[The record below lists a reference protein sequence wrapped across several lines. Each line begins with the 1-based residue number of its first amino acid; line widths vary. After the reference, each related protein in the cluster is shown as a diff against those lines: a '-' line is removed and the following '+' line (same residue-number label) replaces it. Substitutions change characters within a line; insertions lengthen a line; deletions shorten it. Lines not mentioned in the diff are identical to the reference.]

1 MGEILVIG
9 SSNTDLIARMEN
21 FPVKGETIEGL
32 AFHQTMGGKGANQ
45 AMAAHKSGGKVSFVT
60 CLGNDINGRSAIE
73 YYKREGLDVSLSLL
87 IDDVPSGTAMI
98 WVDSKGDNSI
108 VIIPGANG
116 KLNSDY
122 ILKLEK
128 YIAKASVV
136 VLQMEI
142 PLQTIETICSL
153 AHKNNTMVMLNVAP
167 ANQLSDNLLKTIDI
181 LVVNKNEA
189 ETLTGVKV
197 ESGKEE
203 VVVDLLLDRGVKT
216 VLLTLG
222 EKGSILKNQGN
233 IFSVPAYRV
242 RTIDT
247 TAAGDT
253 FCGAFIAEYIRSQDF
268 VKALEFATA
277 ASAICITRMGAQP
290 SIPTLAEVYEFQEKE
305 EL

>member
-1 MGEILVIG
+1 
-9 SSNTDLIARMEN
+9 
-21 FPVKGETIEGL
+21 
-32 AFHQTMGGKGANQ
+32 
-45 AMAAHKSGGKVSFVT
+45 MAAHKSGGKVSFVT
-60 CLGNDINGRSAIE
+60 CLGNDVNGRSAIE
-73 YYKREGLDVSLSLL
+73 YYKREGLDVTLSLL

-122 ILKLEK
+122 IIKLEEH
-128 YIAKASVV
+128 IAKASVV

-167 ANQLSDNLLKTIDI
+167 ANQLNDDLLKTIDI

-197 ESGKEE
+197 EAGKEE
-203 VVVDLLLDRGVKT
+203 VVVDLLLDKGVKT
-216 VLLTLG
+216 VILTLG
-222 EKGSILKNQGN
+222 EKGSILKNQEK
-233 IFSVPAYRV
+233 IYIVPAYRV
-242 RTIDT
+242 KAIDT

-253 FCGAFIAEYIRSQDF
+253 FCGAFIAEYMRKQDY
-268 VKALEFATA
+268 VKALKFATA
-277 ASAICITRMGAQP
+277 ASAICVTRMGAQP
-290 SIPTLAEVYEFQEKE
+290 SIPTQAEVYEFQKKE